1 MVSSIK
7 KHLDFVTF
15 ISKEIYTKE
24 IVYWK
29 ISGVM
34 QIKDK
39 RVIVTGAASDVGLAF
54 SKELLRN
61 GALMIVMI
69 DIKQWIGE
77 QAVESLNNEFGRK
90 RTVFLCCDVTN
101 NFEFD
106 TKLKE
111 AISILGG
118 LDILINNAGIIN
130 ETDFSKTIDVN
141 VTAVIRGTLLGIQQM
156 RKDSGGKGGIIVNI
170 SSIAGLRAVSQLPV
184 YSATKHAVVSFSR
197 SFAQPYHY
205 ERTNVKVIV
214 LCPGLTDIPQDVS
227 QNISNVS
234 LQNDRHQR
242 VESVAHGLIYVIRCA
257 QNGSVWIS
265 EDGKPVFE
273 VQLPDTLPQ
282 KTEVDAQN

>member
-1 MVSSIK
+1 
-7 KHLDFVTF
+7 
-15 ISKEIYTKE
+15 
-24 IVYWK
+24 
-29 ISGVM
+29 M

-39 RVIVTGAASDVGLAF
+39 RVIVTGAASGVGLAF
-54 SKELLRN
+54 SRELLRN

-69 DIKQWIGE
+69 DIRQSLGE

-90 RTVFLCCDVTN
+90 RAVFLHCDVTN
-101 NFEFD
+101 NSEFD
-106 TKLKE
+106 ATFKE
-111 AISILGG
+111 AINILGG
-118 LDILINNAGIIN
+118 LDILINNAGVIN
-130 ETDFSKTIDVN
+130 ETDFSEAIDVN

-156 RKDSGGKGGIIVNI
+156 RKDSGGKGGVIVNI

-205 ERTNVKVIV
+205 QRTNVKIIV
-214 LCPGLTDIPQDVS
+214 LCPGLDDISVLEDLPEG
-227 QNISNVS
+227 ISNVDI
-234 LQNDRHQR
+234 LQNYRPQR

-265 EDGKPVFE
+265 EDGKPVYE

-282 KTEVDAQN
+282 KTEVDAEA

>member
-1 MVSSIK
+1 
-7 KHLDFVTF
+7 
-15 ISKEIYTKE
+15 
-24 IVYWK
+24 
-29 ISGVM
+29 M

-39 RVIVTGAASDVGLAF
+39 RVIIIGAASNVGLAF
-54 SKELLRN
+54 SRELLRN
-61 GALMIVMI
+61 GALMIAMI
-69 DIKQWIGE
+69 DIRQNLGE

-90 RTVFLCCDVTN
+90 RAVFLHCDVTN
-101 NFEFD
+101 NSEFD
-106 TKLKE
+106 ATFKE
-111 AISILGG
+111 AINILGG
-118 LDILINNAGIIN
+118 VDIFINNAGVIN
-130 ETDFSKTIDVN
+130 ETDFSKAIDVN

-156 RKDSGGKGGIIVNI
+156 RKDSGGKGGVIVNI

-214 LCPGLTDIPQDVS
+214 LCPGLVDTSAIDDLPQGISTADI
-227 QNISNVS
+227 
-234 LQNDRHQR
+234 LQNYQPQR

-265 EDGKPVFE
+265 EDGKPVYE

-282 KTEVDAQN
+282 KTEIDAEDKSLI